1 MDLEKG
7 TINGYRFDMDFIN
20 EYSECFYNPERDI
33 DSYIV
38 DENGKISNVT
48 RVSAYAEF
56 GYKIVPSFSLIA
68 GGGYQYTKNDSAE
81 LNNLDIHS

>member
-1 MDLEKG
+1 MNADLYNEQKTVYSYG
-7 TINGYRFDMDFIN
+7 GYLHQKLNSMTIGSITYNG
-20 EYSECFYNPERDI
+20 I

-81 LNNLDIHS
+81 